1 MQPSHRKSIKYLLLN
16 SYVLGKNWDCPFLC
30 LSELW
35 RLNHQKIFFTLDPSP
50 YHPLWYISLH
60 LVDFYG
66 KCCKYGIDCLGSVE
80 VVPKD
85 LAWETKKQLQRLTEI
100 PSTTDRHWTVTVT
113 VYKRRNS
120 RKTKPALPT
129 GFENCFHMNISS
141 LQVFIL
147 SVMLKISSSIGNG
160 RKHICL
166 LSNLPSGRF
175 VYWIYDSEFCLES
188 ARIQTPKI
196 TLAFFKRGSTFS
208 VHG

>member
-1 MQPSHRKSIKYLLLN
+1 MSPGDWIIKKS
-16 SYVLGKNWDCPFLC
+16 S
-30 LSELW
+30 S
-35 RLNHQKIFFTLDPSP
+35 RLILPHTIHYGIFP
-50 YHPLWYISLH
+50 YIWLIFMVNVVNMPY
-60 LVDFYG
+60 
-66 KCCKYGIDCLGSVE
+66 IDCLGSVE

-100 PSTTDRHWTVTVT
+100 PTTTDRHWTVTVT
-113 VYKRRNS
+113 VYKRRNF